1 MTIKLNLI
9 ESNMKLKVDSGTDI
23 VAGGTDSTPH
33 TPELGMTA
41 VAQGKLIQL
50 CMQSYRN

>member
-9 ESNMKLKVDSGTDI
+9 ESKTKLKVGSGTGI
-23 VAGGTDSTPH
+23 VAGGTDPTPH

-41 VAQGKLIQL
+41 VAQGKLIQF